1 MNFVVSCAPS
11 IVGMEET
18 LLILKVF
25 TSSKAEDV
33 ISQGLLG
40 DIWDVLE
47 AFRPEKLVWKKY
59 GVCSSR
65 ILEFGIVHVKLFLVK
80 TRGENLP

>member
-11 IVGMEET
+11 IVGVEET
-18 LLILKVF
+18 LLILKLF
-25 TSSKAEDV
+25 ISPKAEDV

-40 DIWDVLE
+40 DIWDVLQ
-47 AFRPEKLVWKKY
+47 AFKPEKLVWKKY

-65 ILEFGIVHVKLFLVK
+65 ILEFGIVHI
-80 TRGENLP
+80 RNCPH